1 MHSDFQP
8 IMKFPSNGLIHF
20 LINYFLWVPNNIQY
34 VFGYKTILVDLNSL
48 KNIKMFTCNDCEISF
63 SLPKE
68 LLNHT
73 RYFEIHR

>member
-8 IMKFPSNGLIHF
+8 NNEVPIKWPNTLF
-20 LINYFLWVPNNIQY
+20 NYFLWVPNNIQY

-73 RYFEIHR
+73 KYFHR